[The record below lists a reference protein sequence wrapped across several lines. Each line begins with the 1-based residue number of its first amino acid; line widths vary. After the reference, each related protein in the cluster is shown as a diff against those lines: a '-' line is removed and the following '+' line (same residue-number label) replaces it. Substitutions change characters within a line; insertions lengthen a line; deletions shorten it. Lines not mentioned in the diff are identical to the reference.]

1 MSTSEI
7 VKLKNKI
14 SSLEVQV
21 RKQKDTID
29 FLESTYG
36 AIVNDA
42 DILHQALKYSD
53 NKLSGDVV
61 FKVAINWYRE
71 QQESNS
77 KEESDG

>member
-21 RKQKDTID
+21 RKQKQTIE
-29 FLESTYG
+29 FLESTSG

-42 DILHQALKYSD
+42 DILHESLKYSD
-53 NKLSGDVV
+53 TKLTGDIV
-61 FKVAINWYRE
+61 FKVAIDWYRS
-71 QQESNS
+71 QQEANS
-77 KEESDG
+77 KEEK